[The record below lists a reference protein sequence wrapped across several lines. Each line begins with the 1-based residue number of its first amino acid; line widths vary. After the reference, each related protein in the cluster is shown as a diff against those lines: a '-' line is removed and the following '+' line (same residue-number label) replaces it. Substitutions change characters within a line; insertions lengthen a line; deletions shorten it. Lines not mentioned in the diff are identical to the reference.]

1 MMVLRRTAA
10 ALLLLGAS
18 LLGPAVAWEA
28 RAAGAPEAGVTPSAH
43 AWADVGPEAFAKL
56 AADGVTVIDVR
67 TPEEWRE
74 TGIIPGAK
82 TIMAF
87 DENGPVRT
95 FPEALLAAAP
105 PDAPVAIYCRSG
117 NRSAAVASFAAKRL
131 GYPQVYN
138 LEPGIKGWVREGR
151 PMTEWTE

>member
-1 MMVLRRTAA
+1 MMVLRRAA
-10 ALLLLGAS
+10 AVLLLLAAS
-18 LLGPAVAWEA
+18 LLGSAPVWEA
-28 RAAGAPEAGVTPSAH
+28 RAAGAPEAGATPPAH
-43 AWADVGPEAFAKL
+43 AWTDVGPEAFAKL

-82 TIMAF
+82 TVMAF
-87 DENGPVRT
+87 DEDGPVRG
-95 FPEALLAAAP
+95 FPEAMLAAAP

-117 NRSAAVASFAAKRL
+117 NRSAAVASFAAKRM

-151 PMTEWTE
+151 PMREWVE